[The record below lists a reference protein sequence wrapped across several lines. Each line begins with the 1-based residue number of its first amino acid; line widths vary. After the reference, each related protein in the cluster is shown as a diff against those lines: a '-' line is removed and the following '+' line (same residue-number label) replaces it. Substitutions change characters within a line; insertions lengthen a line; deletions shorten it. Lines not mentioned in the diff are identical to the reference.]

1 MASEGIRPLT
11 DTPADSADFEQR
23 LQRLEQVTQWLDTAY
38 RIPVIGYPI
47 GWDTILGFIPGVGDF
62 ATGALALWIIREARE
77 LGVSK
82 MTLARMLANTGMDTV
97 LGTVP
102 LFGDLFDAT
111 FKSNV
116 RNLKL
121 LKSDLAGR
129 KTSSGRT

>member
-1 MASEGIRPLT
+1 MPV
-11 DTPADSADFEQR
+11 TPADDDAEVERR
-23 LQRLEQVTQWLDTAY
+23 LQRLEQVTNWLDTAY

-47 GWDTILGFIPGVGDF
+47 GWDTILGFLPGVGDF

-82 MTLARMLANTGMDTV
+82 MTLARMLGNTGMDTLV
-97 LGTVP
+97 GTVP

-121 LKSDLAGR
+121 LKKDLAKRR
-129 KTSSGRT
+129 KSANQL

>member
-1 MASEGIRPLT
+1 MNSEQVRPL
-11 DTPADSADFEQR
+11 PAASVEDEDIEQR
-23 LQRLEQVTQWLDTAY
+23 LQRLEQVTNWLDTAY

-47 GWDTILGFIPGVGDF
+47 GWDTILGFIPGVGDL

-82 MTLARMLANTGMDTV
+82 MTLARMLANTGLDTLV
-97 LGTVP
+97 GTVP

-121 LKSDLAGR
+121 LKKELGNR
-129 KTSSGRT
+129 RGSSGGV